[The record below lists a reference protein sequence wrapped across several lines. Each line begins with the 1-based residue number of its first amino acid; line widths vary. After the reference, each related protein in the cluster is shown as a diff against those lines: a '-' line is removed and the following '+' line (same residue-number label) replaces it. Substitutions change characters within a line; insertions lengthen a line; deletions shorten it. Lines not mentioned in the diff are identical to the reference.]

1 MTAGGNAAVRVLFV
15 CTANR
20 CRSPMAEVLLRR
32 RLDAAGI
39 PAWVGSAGTSAFD
52 GDPVPAEAVEAVAGI
67 GGGAGSGSGGGGARS
82 GGGGLEG
89 HRSRPVTAELVGD
102 ASLVLGLA
110 RRHVRE
116 LTVADPSVFPRCFT
130 LKELVRRGQACGAR
144 RAGERLSDWLAVVGG
159 DRRASALVGDD
170 PADDVDDPIGRSP
183 SVYRRVAEELDALT
197 GELVRLVWPG

>member
-1 MTAGGNAAVRVLFV
+1 MTAGGDGHGGGDAPLRVLFV

-32 RLDAAGI
+32 HLERAGI
-39 PAWVGSAGTSAFD
+39 AAWVGSAGTSAFD
-52 GDPVPAEAVEAVAGI
+52 GEPAPAEVAEAVAGI
-67 GGGAGSGSGGGGARS
+67 VGLGGGS

-89 HRSRPVTAELVGD
+89 FRSRPVTAELVGG

-116 LTVADPSVFPRCFT
+116 LTVADPSVFARCFT

-144 RAGERLSDWLAVVGG
+144 RAGERLCDWLAVMGG
-159 DRRASALVGDD
+159 DRRVAALVGDD

-183 SVYRRVAEELDALT
+183 AVYRRVAEELDALT
-197 GELVRLVWPG
+197 GELVRLVWSG